1 MNYKLGKSGLTAK
14 RNIEKSIC
22 YCDSQIWLTMIFSYH
37 HYCICGIKK
46 YVFFSEK
53 TLTYGQI
60 GLRVVCVMVL
70 IVVITTP
77 VAIYYLRRDNAK
89 KND

>member
-22 YCDSQIWLTMIFSYH
+22 YCDSQIWLTMNFSYH

-46 YVFFSEK
+46 YVFFFREK
-53 TLTYGQI
+53 LDLWTNWIACSMCHGPYCCNNHAGRHLLFKERQ
-60 GLRVVCVMVL
+60 CEE
-70 IVVITTP
+70 
-77 VAIYYLRRDNAK
+77 K
-89 KND
+89 